1 MEDHTSVYIR
11 VSFEVADPSRFDQ
24 LILRMQVD
32 DGFVA
37 YLNGERIASDRAP
50 RRTSWDATADGGS
63 LDVDADRFD
72 LFDITEH
79 LSALRDGNNVLA
91 IHGFNRSASS
101 SDFLVRPELVGLESE
116 DLGPGEGMHLP
127 SQNPDGLFS
136 NDYIFFTTH
145 NGAPQRS
152 HLEIG
157 RERAF
162 PKVCNETALTNFRIA
177 L

>member
-1 MEDHTSVYIR
+1 MPSVESGVGHLATSRLMTLSGFKVAQGLDMIKIEVRDPYRALLGTDLGEAMEDHTSVYIR

-50 RRTSWDATADGGS
+50 RRTSWDATADGAS

-91 IHGFNRSASS
+91 IHGFNRSASVVT
-101 SDFLVRPELVGLESE
+101 F
-116 DLGPGEGMHLP
+116 
-127 SQNPDGLFS
+127 
-136 NDYIFFTTH
+136 
-145 NGAPQRS
+145 GAS
-152 HLEIG
+152 
-157 RERAF
+157 
-162 PKVCNETALTNFRIA
+162 
-177 L
+177 

>member
-50 RRTSWDATADGGS
+50 RRTSWDATADGAS
-63 LDVDADRFD
+63 RDVDADRFD

-101 SDFLVRPELVGLESE
+101 SDFLVRPELVGMESE
-116 DLGPGEGMHLP
+116 DLGPGEGMHLLQI
-127 SQNPDGLFS
+127 QNPDGLFS
-136 NDYIFFTTH
+136 NDYIFFTAPVE
-145 NGAPQRS
+145 GAPQRD
-152 HLEIG
+152 
-157 RERAF
+157 
-162 PKVCNETALTNFRIA
+162 LTLR
-177 L
+177 